1 MNIDAGT
8 TYNGDELLE
17 RPVQLHRD
25 PDSGRVWAFRSGADP
40 EWCWVP
46 ACWVPEGESTAFPI
60 GIAVVAHSLFTADG
74 AKLNGVLGT
83 VVGFQG
89 DRVRVQFPDCEKALK
104 PVNLGVTWQRG
115 PAL

>member
-1 MNIDAGT
+1 MNIDGGS

-17 RPVQLHRD
+17 GPVHLYRD
-25 PDSGRVWAFRSGADP
+25 PVCGRVWAFRACADP
-40 EWCWVP
+40 AWCWVP
-46 ACWVPEGESTAFPI
+46 ACWLPEGDSAAFPI
-60 GIAVVAHSLFTADG
+60 GVVVVARSLSTAYG
-74 AKLNGVLGT
+74 AKLNGVFGT